1 MTTTPS
7 GLVVPASMVTETW
20 LKKHERIVL
29 VTLVLFFG
37 SLGLHHFLFNQ
48 AAAAT
53 QRATIAEAALASQKT
68 LDVQQA
74 QATAQVTA
82 QYQAMV
88 AQLTSQNNTLAT
100 AITSRQEALGKQQQV
115 NAQLPLGSLTQR
127 LVALAQ
133 PPAGSVSNTETSVT
147 MTQPATLAVVNQLEQ
162 VPVLSVNLTNETT
175 IAQNTQTELTASGTV
190 ISAQVNQISG
200 LQKTL
205 VDETNQCK
213 AEVSAAKK
221 RGRLQ
226 SFKWAVRGFFV
237 GVVAGLYAGHAI

>member
-1 MTTTPS
+1 
-7 GLVVPASMVTETW
+7 
-20 LKKHERIVL
+20 
-29 VTLVLFFG
+29 
-37 SLGLHHFLFNQ
+37 
-48 AAAAT
+48 
-53 QRATIAEAALASQKT
+53 

-88 AQLTSQNNTLAT
+88 TLLTQQNQSLSQ
-100 AITSRQEALGKQQQV
+100 AIASRSAALPVQKQV
-115 NAQLPLGSLTQR
+115 DAQLPLGGLTER

-133 PPAGSVSNTETSVT
+133 TPAGSVSNTETSVT
-147 MTQPATLAVVNQLEQ
+147 MAQPATLAVVEQLEE
-162 VPVLSVNLTNETT
+162 VPVLTANLTNETT

-213 AEVSAAKK
+213 AEVAAAKK

-237 GVVAGLYAGHAI
+237 GVVAGLYAGHAL